1 MKEPSVAKT
10 WDGTN
15 WKRLYV
21 RGCSQVSEK
30 GNGMSVKDFDIVLS
44 IRVLFPEAQ
53 IELDNEGQIIIYTG
67 KYEDG
72 SDGVEG

>member
-1 MKEPSVAKT
+1 
-10 WDGTN
+10 
-15 WKRLYV
+15 
-21 RGCSQVSEK
+21 
-30 GNGMSVKDFDIVLS
+30 MSVKDFDIVLS

-72 SDGVEG
+72 SDKTWMGGRNTGSGVEG